1 MIDLSLNEDWA
12 DLKKSLICNIKIK
25 NISNQEEAFA
35 QKLMQRI
42 HKDSEDSAKNDFS
55 LCIKKKE

>member
-1 MIDLSLNEDWA
+1 MDISLNEDWA
-12 DLKKSLICNIKIK
+12 NLKKSLICDIKIK
-25 NISNQEEAFA
+25 NISNQEESFA

-55 LCIKKKE
+55 LCIKKRSS